1 MKIYSLEEVKQAL
14 EDRNI
19 RLVAQRVGV
28 HEQTLYNIAW
38 GKSGM
43 SRQTYEKL
51 VPYLFGSN
59 ETSQKVD

>member
-1 MKIYSLEEVKQAL
+1 MKIYSLDEVKEAL

-19 RLVAQRVGV
+19 RLGAQRVGV
-28 HEQTLYNIAW
+28 HEQTLYNIVW

-51 VPYLFGSN
+51 VPYLFGNN
-59 ETSQKVD
+59 EKAE